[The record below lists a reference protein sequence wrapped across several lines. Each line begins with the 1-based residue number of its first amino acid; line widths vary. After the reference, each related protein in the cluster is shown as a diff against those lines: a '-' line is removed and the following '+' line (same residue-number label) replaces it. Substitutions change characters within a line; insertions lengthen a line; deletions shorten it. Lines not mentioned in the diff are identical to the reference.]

1 MKTALL
7 ILCLALAA
15 SDLSASGQSVPPRTP
30 HVPVEPPWLHL
41 ANEPWA
47 YRWLFLRFFFGL

>member
-15 SDLSASGQSVPPRTP
+15 TDLNASGETVPPRTP
-30 HVPVEPPWLHL
+30 PVVVEPPWLSL
-41 ANEPWA
+41 AREPWA
-47 YRWLFLRFFFGL
+47 VRWVFLRLFFGL